1 MCAGGY
7 WVSVRGAPLGQARA
21 NSGPPRSPISD
32 AATVKPLTLNLAALV
47 YMMRLVAG
55 LYMIQQLEA
64 EA

>member
-1 MCAGGY
+1 M
-7 WVSVRGAPLGQARA
+7 SE
-21 NSGPPRSPISD
+21 
-32 AATVKPLTLNLAALV
+32 AATVNPLTLNLAVLV

>member
-1 MCAGGY
+1 M
-7 WVSVRGAPLGQARA
+7 
-21 NSGPPRSPISD
+21 SD

>member
-1 MCAGGY
+1 M
-7 WVSVRGAPLGQARA
+7 
-21 NSGPPRSPISD
+21 
-32 AATVKPLTLNLAALV
+32 KPLTLNLAALV